1 MFAMTKLKHKKRSFK
16 KNVKGLHY
24 FFKAV
29 FSASLL
35 QKKGMATQPKHKLYS
50 VAESLFTEQGLN
62 CSAISLQLGIT
73 EATLSKWRN
82 IMDWDSKRDSIVS
95 TPAKIRELLL
105 EEMKSVS
112 SGNKAKID
120 ADALSK
126 INKALSYL
134 DGKVSLSVVISVFM
148 EFDNWMAKA
157 DPKKAVDFTE
167 YHKLFIAYRAEQD
180 SLK

>member
-1 MFAMTKLKHKKRSFK
+1 MFAMTKLKHKKLYFK
-16 KNVKGLHY
+16 KSIKGLHY

-29 FSASLL
+29 FSASFL

-50 VAESLFTEQGLN
+50 VAESLFTEQGLS

-82 IMDWDSKRDSIVS
+82 RMDWDSKRDSIVS

-134 DGKVSLSVVISVFM
+134 DGKVSLSIVISVFM
-148 EFDNWMAKA
+148 EFDNWMAEA

>member
-1 MFAMTKLKHKKRSFK
+1 MRQYFPLKILFYF
-16 KNVKGLHY
+16 LHRT
-24 FFKAV
+24 V
-29 FSASLL
+29 FSAPFL

-50 VAESLFTEQGLN
+50 VAESLFVEQGLT
-62 CSAISLQLGIT
+62 CSAISVQLGIT
-73 EATLSKWRN
+73 EVTLSKWRKQ
-82 IMDWDSKRDSIVS
+82 MDWDAKRDRMIS
-95 TPAKIRELLL
+95 TPIKIRELLL

-112 SGNKAKID
+112 EGNKAKID

-126 INKALSYL
+126 INKALTYL

-148 EFDNWMAKA
+148 EFDNWMAEVDPQKA
-157 DPKKAVDFTE
+157 IDFTE

>member
-1 MFAMTKLKHKKRSFK
+1 MVTR
-16 KNVKGLHY
+16 
-24 FFKAV
+24 
-29 FSASLL
+29 
-35 QKKGMATQPKHKLYS
+35 PKHKLYS
-50 VAESLFTEQGLN
+50 VAESLFVEQGLN
-62 CSAISLQLGIT
+62 CTTISMQLGVT
-73 EATLSKWRN
+73 EATLSKWRKQ
-82 IMDWDSKRDSIVS
+82 MDWDSKRDRVIS

-126 INKALSYL
+126 INKALTYL

-148 EFDNWMAKA
+148 EFDNWMAEVA
-157 DPKKAVDFTE
+157 PGQAVDFTR

>member
-1 MFAMTKLKHKKRSFK
+1 MRQKNKCNK
-16 KNVKGLHY
+16 KNFKVLNY
-24 FFKAV
+24 FFKGG
-29 FSASLL
+29 SDIPLL

-50 VAESLFTEQGLN
+50 VAESLFVDQGLS
-62 CSAISLQLGIT
+62 CSEISMLLGIT
-73 EATLSKWRN
+73 EATLSKWRKQ
-82 IMDWDSKRDSIVS
+82 MDWDAKRDRMIS

-112 SGNKAKID
+112 EGNKAKID

-148 EFDNWMAKA
+148 EFDNWMAEV
-157 DPKKAVDFTE
+157 DPQKAVDFTE

>member
-16 KNVKGLHY
+16 KSVNGLHY

-29 FSASLL
+29 FSASFL

-82 IMDWDSKRDSIVS
+82 SMDWDSKRDSIVS

-148 EFDNWMAKA
+148 EFDNWMAEA

>member
-1 MFAMTKLKHKKRSFK
+1 MRQKNKHNKNSFK
-16 KNVKGLHY
+16 VLNY
-24 FFKAV
+24 FFKAN
-29 FSASLL
+29 SDTPPL
-35 QKKGMATQPKHKLYS
+35 QKKTMATQPKHKLYS
-50 VAESLFTEQGLN
+50 VAESLFVEQGLT
-62 CSAISLQLGIT
+62 CSAISVQLGIT
-73 EATLSKWRN
+73 EASLSKWRKQ
-82 IMDWDSKRDSIVS
+82 MDWDAKRDRVIS

-105 EEMKSVS
+105 QEMKSVS
-112 SGNKAKID
+112 QGNKAKID

-134 DGKVSLSVVISVFM
+134 DGKVSLSVVISLFM
-148 EFDNWMAKA
+148 EFDNWMAEV

>member
-1 MFAMTKLKHKKRSFK
+1 MVTR
-16 KNVKGLHY
+16 
-24 FFKAV
+24 
-29 FSASLL
+29 
-35 QKKGMATQPKHKLYS
+35 PKHKLYS
-50 VAESLFTEQGLN
+50 VAESLFVERGLN
-62 CSAISLQLGIT
+62 CTTISMQLGVT
-73 EATLSKWRN
+73 EATLSKWRKQ
-82 IMDWDSKRDSIVS
+82 MDWDSKRDRVIS

-126 INKALSYL
+126 INKALTYL

-148 EFDNWMAKA
+148 EFDNWMAEVA
-157 DPKKAVDFTE
+157 PGQAVDFTR

>member
-1 MFAMTKLKHKKRSFK
+1 MFAMTKLKHKKRVFK
-16 KNVKGLHY
+16 KSVKTLHY
-24 FFKAV
+24 FFMAV
-29 FSASLL
+29 FSAPFL

-148 EFDNWMAKA
+148 EFDNWMAEA

>member
-1 MFAMTKLKHKKRSFK
+1 MFAMTKLKYKKRSFK
-16 KNVKGLHY
+16 KSVKGLHY

-29 FSASLL
+29 FSASFL

-62 CSAISLQLGIT
+62 CSAISLQLAIT

-82 IMDWDSKRDSIVS
+82 SMDWDSKRDSIVS

-148 EFDNWMAKA
+148 EFDNWMAEA

>member
-1 MFAMTKLKHKKRSFK
+1 MKHLLKKS
-16 KNVKGLHY
+16 VKGLHY
-24 FFKAV
+24 FFMPL

-35 QKKGMATQPKHKLYS
+35 QKKRRMAIQPKHKLYS
-50 VAESLFTEQGLN
+50 VAESLFVDQGLT
-62 CSAISLQLGIT
+62 CSAISMQLGIT
-73 EATLSKWRN
+73 EASLSKWRKQ
-82 IMDWDSKRDSIVS
+82 MDWDAKRDRLIS

-112 SGNKAKID
+112 EGNKAKID

-134 DGKVSLSVVISVFM
+134 DGKVSLSVVVSVFM
-148 EFDNWMAKA
+148 EFDNWMAEV
-157 DPKKAVDFTE
+157 DPKKAAEFTQ
-167 YHKLFIAYRAEQD
+167 YHKLFIDYRAEQD

>member
-16 KNVKGLHY
+16 KSVKGLHY

-29 FSASLL
+29 FSASFL

-50 VAESLFTEQGLN
+50 VAESLFTEQGFN

-82 IMDWDSKRDSIVS
+82 SMDWDSKRDSIVS

-148 EFDNWMAKA
+148 EFDNWLAEA